1 MNMNKQIRKMFLGAA
16 IVLGSSL
23 GLGCGGAAETPEVD
37 TCLPES
43 QIDPSAPITR
53 FGIHFMAGAEPLL
66 MGSELTSANGA
77 TFKTTKARMYL
88 SEVALIG
95 ESGEQIPADLVDET
109 GERFPF
115 GLTLVDLERPES
127 MGLHIRAPA
136 GSYQGMAISVGVPA
150 TCSGSGAELN
160 HTDASAME
168 PPLDVDSDMYWSWD
182 PGYTFLKFEGQVRE
196 GEEWEKFFFH
206 VGEEERFAA
215 LTLDLPFEIPADGGS
230 GPELVADFNRL
241 LVSPSGEPKPDI
253 TNEDERQV
261 HGGTHADSLAENIRG
276 SGFLRLVPGHH

>member
-1 MNMNKQIRKMFLGAA
+1 MNKSLTKLFLGAA
-16 IVLGSSL
+16 VVLGSSL
-23 GLGCGGAAETPEVD
+23 AAGCGNDSRPPDAE

-43 QIDPSAPITR
+43 QVDPSAPITR
-53 FGIHFMAGAEPLL
+53 LGVHFMAGTEPLL
-66 MGSELTSANGA
+66 MGSERASANGA

-95 ESGEQIPADLVDET
+95 ANGERVAAELVDED
-109 GERFPF
+109 GNRLPY
-115 GLTLVDLERPES
+115 GLTLIDLERPDS
-127 MGLHIRAPA
+127 MNVHVQAPP
-136 GSYQGMAISVGVPA
+136 GSYQGVAVSLGVPS

-182 PGYTFLKFEGQVRE
+182 PGYTFLKFEGEVRDD
-196 GEEWEKFFFH
+196 GDWEKFFFH

-215 LTLDLPFEIPADGGS
+215 LELPLPFIIAPEGGA

-241 LVSPSGEPKPDI
+241 LVSPSGASKPDI
-253 TNEDERQV
+253 TNQDERKV

-276 SGFLRLVPGHH
+276 SGFLRLEPGHH